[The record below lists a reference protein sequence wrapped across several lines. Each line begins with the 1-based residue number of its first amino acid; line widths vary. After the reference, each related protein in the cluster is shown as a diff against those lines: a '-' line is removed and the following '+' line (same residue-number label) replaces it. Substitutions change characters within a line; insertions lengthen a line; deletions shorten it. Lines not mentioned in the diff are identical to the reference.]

1 MPPGSVPADDTLA
14 AWLTCALLLAL
25 RLGPLVLIAP
35 WLAAGYAPRLVQV
48 AITACLVVCMLPVAV
63 TPEALALPSGALS
76 LALLGVRELLI
87 GLVLGVSL
95 AVPVLAVRW
104 AGELIGIGFGSSQS
118 QEQPTESPLATL
130 HGLFAAAL
138 FVTLGGHRVAIAAI
152 ARSLEAV
159 PLATLTLPASS
170 TAIVTGSALLLG
182 QAIATAVLIA
192 LPVLIALALSDALLA
207 WFARLSSVAFLTDL
221 AGTTRAVAALAVVW
235 MSFAALVGSLP
246 GWLDGA
252 LTQALKLWSTP

>member
-1 MPPGSVPADDTLA
+1 VPADDTLA

-35 WLAAGYAPRLVQV
+35 WLAAGYAPRLVQL
-48 AITACLVVCMLPVAV
+48 AITVCLVVCMLPVAV
-63 TPEALALPSGALS
+63 TPASLAVPSDTLS
-76 LALLGVRELLI
+76 LALLGMRELLI

-104 AGELIGIGFGSSQS
+104 AGELIGISFGGSHDD
-118 QEQPTESPLATL
+118 ESPLATL

-138 FVTLGGHRVAIAAI
+138 FVTLGGHRLALAAI

-159 PLATLTLPASS
+159 PLATLALPANS
-170 TAIVTGSALLLG
+170 TAIATGSALLLG

-207 WFARLSSVAFLTDL
+207 WFARVSSVAFLPDL
-221 AGTTRAVAALAVVW
+221 AGTTRAALALAVVW

-252 LTQALKLWSTP
+252 LSQALKLWSTP

>member
-1 MPPGSVPADDTLA
+1 MAASVPADDALA

-35 WLAAGYAPRLVQV
+35 WLAAGYAPRLMQV
-48 AITACLVVCMLPVAV
+48 AITAGLVVCMLPVAV
-63 TPEALALPSGALS
+63 TPAALALPSDLLS
-76 LALLGVRELLI
+76 LALLGMRELLV

-104 AGELIGIGFGSSQS
+104 AGELIGISFGGSH
-118 QEQPTESPLATL
+118 EHEAEPPLATL

-138 FVTLGGHRVAIAAI
+138 FVTLGGHRLALAAI
-152 ARSLEAV
+152 ARSLETV
-159 PLATLTLPASS
+159 PLATLALPANS
-170 TAIVTGSALLLG
+170 TAIATGSALLLG

-207 WFARLSSVAFLTDL
+207 WFARLSSVAFLPDL
-221 AGTTRAVAALAVVW
+221 AGTTRTVLALAVVW